1 MLKRAN
7 MTYLTRNTALL
18 DSILGVSTDFFWP
31 QAKLK
36 HLYHNDFLGLLR
48 QLRRSMRLH
57 NIGVHR
63 IDFRDYLSSAPNSLG
78 FSREPCG
85 TQAFPN
91 GGIYIN
97 WFGSDVLQA
106 PLGDFRF
113 DAKIFPKNDL
123 RSTRPYCSRA
133 EL

>member
-36 HLYHNDFLGLLR
+36 HSYHNDFLGHLR

-57 NIGVHR
+57 NIGVNR
-63 IDFRDYLSSAPNSLG
+63 IDFRGYLSSAPNSQS

-85 TQAFPN
+85 TQALPN

-97 WFGSDVLQA
+97 WFRSDVLRA
-106 PLGDFRF
+106 SLGDFRF
-113 DAKIFPKNDL
+113 EAKTFPESDW
-123 RSTRPYCSRA
+123 RSTRPYCSRT